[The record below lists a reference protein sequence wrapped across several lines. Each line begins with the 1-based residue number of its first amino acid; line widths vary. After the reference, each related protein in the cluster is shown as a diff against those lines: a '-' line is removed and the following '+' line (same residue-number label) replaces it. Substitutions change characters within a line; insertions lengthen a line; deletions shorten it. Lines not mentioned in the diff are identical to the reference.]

1 MTIDE
6 KTRDENLQYDINREA
21 AKISPLSSG
30 KMLINM
36 NILQVKKVY
45 LLIKEEWQNKLS
57 LHILPQE
64 KLLKNK
70 QKQIKNK
77 DKNKQMLLQ
86 IKTEDQRL

>member
-6 KTRDENLQYDINREA
+6 KTRDENLQYDINRDA

-57 LHILPQE
+57 LHILH
-64 KLLKNK
+64 
-70 QKQIKNK
+70 
-77 DKNKQMLLQ
+77 
-86 IKTEDQRL
+86 